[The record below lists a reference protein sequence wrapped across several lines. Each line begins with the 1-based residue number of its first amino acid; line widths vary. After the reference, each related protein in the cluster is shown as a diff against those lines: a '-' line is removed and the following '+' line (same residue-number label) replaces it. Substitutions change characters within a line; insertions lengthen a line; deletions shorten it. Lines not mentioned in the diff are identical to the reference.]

1 MTSPKFLEFL
11 QLPEGVTSY
20 RKNGASMNEVLY
32 RAAWARICLKR
43 DGVLQATARGVWAL
57 TARGQRVTPDDLSA
71 LPGRVRKS
79 RTPAQPNKPGE
90 QSPEQEVAAEQ
101 SWQDDLLAIL
111 RALSPDGFE
120 RAVSARSARKRLHKG
135 RGHGENWRWRD
146 RRCRRLA
153 YPTHQLSGVVSMQ
166 TLSRYCWCRCNS

>member
-32 RAAWARICLKR
+32 RAAWARTCLKR

-71 LPGRVRKS
+71 LPGRARKS
-79 RTPAQPNKPGE
+79 RTLAQPNKPG
-90 QSPEQEVAAEQ
+90 
-101 SWQDDLLAIL
+101 
-111 RALSPDGFE
+111 
-120 RAVSARSARKRLHKG
+120 
-135 RGHGENWRWRD
+135 
-146 RRCRRLA
+146 
-153 YPTHQLSGVVSMQ
+153 
-166 TLSRYCWCRCNS
+166 